1 MTTTAPPVPAAV
13 LARRVS
19 PLTTL
24 RNVLTLAWRG
34 LVQIK
39 HNPMELVDLSIQPIM
54 FVLLFAY
61 VFGPSISGSVEAYLP
76 IVIPGIIAQNALFA
90 SMSTGFGLNIDVTK
104 GVFDR
109 FRSLPISRVAPLL
122 GRILADVVKQAWSMV
137 IVMLV
142 GVIIGFRI
150 ENGVVAL
157 LGAFLLLLVFT
168 LMFAWISVLVGL
180 SVDEP
185 EKVQVF
191 GFTAIFPL
199 TFLSNAFVL
208 PAEGSPGWLRT
219 FMTDI
224 NPVSQLV
231 DALRGLLVGGPVLQH
246 AVIALL
252 WGAGIAVIFIPLCLR
267 AFRRRV

>member
-1 MTTTAPPVPAAV
+1 MTAVTSAPPAD
-13 LARRVS
+13 LSRRVS
-19 PLTTL
+19 PLTAL

-61 VFGPSISGSVEAYLP
+61 VFGPSISGSVSAYLP
-76 IVIPGIIAQNALFA
+76 IVIPGIIVQNALFA
-90 SMSTGFGLNIDVTK
+90 SMSTGFGLNVDITK
-104 GVFDR
+104 GIFDR
-109 FRSLPISRVAPLL
+109 FRSLPIARTAPLL
-122 GRILADVVKQAWSMV
+122 GRIVADVMKQAWSML
-137 IVMLV
+137 IVLLV

-150 ENGVVAL
+150 ETGPVAL
-157 LGAFLLLLVFT
+157 LGAFLLLLAFT
-168 LMFAWISVLVGL
+168 LMFSWISVLVGL
-180 SVDEP
+180 KAQDP

-208 PAEGSPGWLRT
+208 PAEGSPDWLKS

-224 NPVSQLV
+224 NPVSQL
-231 DALRGLLVGGPVLQH
+231 ATAMRGLLIGGPVFEH
-246 AVIALL
+246 ALIALT
-252 WGAGIAVIFIPLCLR
+252 WGAAIATLFIPLCLR